1 MSGQAS
7 NRVQS
12 QLHPPPGP
20 PTPVIM
26 ISTVKPF
33 GA

>member
-1 MSGQAS
+1 MSGRAS
-7 NRVQS
+7 DRVQGR
-12 QLHPPPGP
+12 LRLPPGP